1 MRYRVPFR
9 PADRGV
15 SPRQLI
21 ASLLAVLMLIVAP
34 RAADA
39 APGSEPARSGK
50 GVTVA
55 VIGDSL
61 GDGVWS
67 GFSLMWRN
75 KPECKVVRRSKIGA
89 GMTRTDFPRW
99 QQDLAAELAA
109 ESVDVAVLMF
119 GLNDQ
124 TGIRDEHR
132 RGFLFRTEGWK
143 QLYQARIESL
153 VRDLVQRKVVVVWL
167 GLPVMRSS
175 ELNAGARW
183 INGLV
188 EEKLKALGVV
198 YVPLER
204 DFANPDGEFQPYLQ
218 DEASQRSRQIRLE
231 DGIHFTHYGYE
242 LIAAKA
248 RAAIR
253 QALLARDPG
262 LQDAFAC

>member
-1 MRYRVPFR
+1 MRYRVPPR
-9 PADRGV
+9 ASLAGRALPALLAFLALLF
-15 SPRQLI
+15 PLI
-21 ASLLAVLMLIVAP
+21 AMSWP
-34 RAADA
+34 AAA
-39 APGSEPARSGK
+39 APSDDGARK

-55 VIGDSL
+55 VVGDSL

-75 KPECKVVRRSKIGA
+75 KPECRVVRRSKIGA
-89 GMTRTDFPRW
+89 GMTRADFPRW
-99 QQDLAAELAA
+99 QQDLSNELTS
-109 ESVDVAVLMF
+109 EHVDVAVLMF

-124 TGIRDEHR
+124 TGIRDQHR
-132 RGFLFRTEGWK
+132 RGYLFKTEGWK
-143 QLYQARIESL
+143 QLYQARIEAL
-153 VRDLVQRKVVVVWL
+153 VHDLIKRKVAVVWL

-204 DFANPDGEFQPYLQ
+204 DFASPEGEFQPYLQ

-231 DGIHFTHYGYE
+231 DGVHFTHYGYE

-248 RAAIR
+248 RSAIR
-253 QALLARDPG
+253 QALEARDPA
-262 LQDAFAC
+262 LKDAFAC